1 MSVIMKVRRINTM
14 DFETILSATSTV
26 GFPIVAVILLGYFTW
41 KSFNITVE
49 RNREREDMLVNMITE
64 IRAELSRA
72 VEVNASFIKTLEK
85 INGSIKSMND
95 DIDEIKTKLE
105 MEGDNK

>member
-1 MSVIMKVRRINTM
+1 M
-14 DFETILSATSTV
+14 DFETILQATSTV

-49 RNREREDMLVNMITE
+49 RNRERENMLMGMMTE
-64 IRAELSRA
+64 IRAELNKA

-85 INGSIKSMND
+85 INGSIKTMNS
-95 DIDEIKTKLE
+95 DIEDIKQRLE
-105 MEGDNK
+105 RGDFNE